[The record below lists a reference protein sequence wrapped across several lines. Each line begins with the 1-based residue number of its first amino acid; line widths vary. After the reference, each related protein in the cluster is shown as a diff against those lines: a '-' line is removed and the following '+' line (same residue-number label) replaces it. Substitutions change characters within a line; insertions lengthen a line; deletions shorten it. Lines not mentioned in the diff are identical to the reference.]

1 MPGICKTKEKYI
13 DDGFIFIERPD
24 GTVALFDDSNN
35 PVNDHETK
43 PCCELLGY
51 TFDIENQKCRW
62 VPNINSDE
70 LFKVVLNPD
79 GNSSTLFEVEENE
92 TCSLEVSFDYLFLFK
107 CDDLIT
113 AKAKAIGIQETT
125 TSGGVIISAISN
137 QLTFDNIEANI
148 STLTS
153 ERDFYQSL
161 VDAPIPPFVLECSDG
176 GASDP
181 SSFFGASSET
191 PWLLTPGV
199 VNYCL
204 TPEGVV
210 EWKSILDAKDL
221 TYYNIWYTSNG
232 TNITTYDCTDINN
245 LLTANETSTD
255 PLIEESCNYT
265 IFDKDIALTTK
276 QDNQVILDDI
286 IEKLEVEE
294 DKLETFKT
302 EMGLTSPDGDIV
314 TDTNCD
320 EYINILENFDTSFSV
335 EVLSPD
341 GTALNTVYEEELIN
355 IGSGNLYN
363 YIDSTSGKTGIL
375 ISGDTRLMPTVEETE
390 LFGLPD
396 DLCSQ
401 VRDTLVTDIFDEY
414 LVDNLF
420 PNTEVEKRNLYKKL
434 TGWYQSSWLQ
444 YKTVITDESVISLL
458 ENKEVN
464 ISVPINNTCVNFS
477 ILLDRIK
484 MNKICTKVDNVKRF
498 ISEPPKFELTKTP
511 DNQKSWA
518 ANTTRDYRYSNLK
531 YRGTEYNTN
540 HHKLVVNTKEVDLTL
555 SPSRAVEQDVW
566 CYVSDNN
573 CILEGCI
580 SSGETYSAFT
590 CPSGYALDID
600 GNSCTKLTTTGVTTS
615 AITHTVGAGVGLTK
629 SVHSLSRGTIFIED
643 ITDKTWPI
651 YWTGTTKDS
660 WVGPYYNVDY
670 LVDYSG
676 NYLNHTGFG
685 SNTFTDGSI
694 QYASP
699 NAFSGIK
706 SEYGKN
712 NSSIYGGKLNP
723 NILWGGTD
731 GSVSGTPY
739 VNISNTDN
747 AGRLLNASIWSTGLT
762 PTNEW
767 IGVSYCFELTETKVY
782 RLGFAGDDDVRIKV
796 NGNYIF
802 NSVITPSHDINIYKN
817 FSESYSRT
825 AQSYLVVGISL
836 PAGKNI
842 IEVEGYNTILGVSGF
857 VLEVYDATEA
867 ELKNMRYETE
877 LNSVRVFSTADR
889 IGQTFDLGEQSANSC
904 PTGYAYDNCN
914 PGSTS
919 CLLIERTFRK
929 AQQLDEYCPCPTYP
943 LIVKDYSGT
952 TTELPLTASTTT
964 LNCDDIITLVSN
976 YDTTT
981 TLKDVEVIKGGSAY
995 ALGTETTTTFNGFWI
1010 TEENDGTVGLYDVD
1024 YISGTSNNYEN
1035 VSSQITYGCCKAID
1049 DAFTAYTETFK
1060 QGVDTYPS
1068 ISWDNNKKKCVY
1080 RKCGDNGCIDLDDV
1094 LTTELSAID
1103 TVKEFASTLSSEL
1116 IDAKNRKTLNG
1127 YPTLRMLYDRY
1138 NTRSE
1143 EFCGNL
1149 SSKYDYFDM
1158 DKFGKTVGNYWIDLI
1173 EQVVPATTIWGS
1185 TYAYKNTVFDQQK
1198 FNYRHS
1204 NIYFGNPP
1212 IPETVITPAETF
1224 DSFDFVE
1231 IEYKWNKYVSSTD
1244 TSGAPIYANPDLDTR
1259 TIIRGSTDSD
1269 INDEFI
1275 GFNNPNTVPTL
1286 PLASVILDTASG
1298 GKVINVTKINSG
1310 ANYTSTPTVTIL
1322 DSGGAN
1328 YTSPPTV
1335 TITEGGVEELT
1346 ATATID
1352 SGEVNSIL
1360 ITTFGVGYTSAPTVT
1375 ITGGG
1380 GVLATATAT
1389 ISNIFNISLS
1399 TGGAGYTSIP
1409 TVTITGGGGS
1419 GALATALVNLATG
1432 KVSNVFI
1439 SDYGSGYSS
1448 APTATISGGGGSGA
1462 LAEVTI
1468 NISGFQV
1475 TNPGGGYSSAPTVT
1489 ISGGGVRKA
1498 TATATVSGGEV
1509 TGFVITDPGLGYTL
1523 IDSPPNVI
1531 INCVLATVSLT
1542 NPGAGY
1548 TSEPTVTITGGGGA
1562 GATATATI
1570 DVGTGQ
1576 VTGFVITGPGANY
1589 TSAPTVTISG
1599 GGGAGATATAT
1610 ITGGGGVGALAVLAI
1625 NAGTKEVSSITLPGG
1640 SGALATA
1647 TVNPSTEKVIDIT
1660 VTNSGAG
1667 YTFIPT
1673 VLITGGGGAGATASI
1688 NEYYDLGYEI
1698 QSITV
1703 NNPGH
1708 NISVPPT
1715 IKIAGSS
1722 GAGYTS
1728 IPTVTINGG
1737 GGAGATATATID
1749 VGTGEVTGFAITN
1762 SGSGYTSKP
1771 TVTISG
1777 GGAVLKTASATAT
1790 LNTNGE
1796 VASVTLKSGA
1806 GATATATISG
1816 GEITSIGVDTPG
1828 SGYPRFPSPKV
1839 IIPSNPYLEWGGDCT
1854 SCTSNS
1860 EHVLVDF
1867 KQLAADVTGTDIF
1880 KIELGAFWCSGYPAM
1895 IAAGVVPNLTINM
1908 KTYIDGTMA
1917 KGGPDN
1923 LSFVFTPTPGSG
1935 GGMVDNKSFDTQVHT
1950 TSGDIGGCS
1959 SPTHIPEL
1967 VLGYIEYNKT
1977 TKEAVLIDA
1986 SVSSDVTVI
1995 STTASL
2001 SPPTS
2006 PLLYAAS
2013 ASTVG
2018 VIIEELPKP
2027 ITTTE
2032 GIFTIPPSIV
2042 RTEGVWIK
2050 ETGSESIFLG
2060 EVTTIDK
2067 DGAIIPS

>member
-1 MPGICKTKEKYI
+1 MSGICKTKEKYI
-13 DDGFIFIERPD
+13 DEGFTFIENSD
-24 GTVALFDDSNN
+24 GTVSLFDQDLIS
-35 PVNDHETK
+35 VTSHQTK
-43 PCCELLGY
+43 SCCELLGFN
-51 TFDIENQKCRW
+51 FDIENQECMWGK
-62 VPNINSDE
+62 VGTSE
-70 LFKVVLNPD
+70 LFKVILNPE

-92 TCSLEVSFDYLFLFK
+92 TCSLEVSFDYLFLFN
-107 CDDLIT
+107 CNDLIL
-113 AKAKAIGIQETT
+113 AKASSNGVSATYTSPGDATITQAEIDTQVNIDNLETKV
-125 TSGGVIISAISN
+125 SI
-137 QLTFDNIEANI
+137 LTNNVG
-148 STLTS
+148 
-153 ERDFYQSL
+153 FYQSL

-176 GASDP
+176 GVSDP
-181 SSFFGASSET
+181 STFFGAT
-191 PWLLTPGV
+191 PTNPWILTPGV

-210 EWKSILDAKDL
+210 EWKSILDAKDP
-221 TYYNIWYTSNG
+221 TYYDIWYTSNG
-232 TNITTYDCTDINN
+232 KDITTYDCTDINN
-245 LLTANETSTD
+245 LLTANETSAA

-265 IFDKDIALTTK
+265 IFDKDIALTTR
-276 QDNQVILDDI
+276 QDNQDILTN
-286 IEKLEVEE
+286 LES
-294 DKLETFKT
+294 D
-302 EMGLTSPDGDIV
+302 LTNAKNEYATATAGSDAT
-314 TDTNCD
+314 TDSNCP
-320 EYINILENFDTSFSV
+320 EYINMLENFDTSFTV
-335 EVLSPD
+335 EVLSPG
-341 GTALNTVYEEELIN
+341 GTALTTVYEEGLIS

-375 ISGDTRLMPTVEETE
+375 ISGDTGLMPTLEETE
-390 LFGLPD
+390 LFDLSA

-401 VRDTLVTDIFDEY
+401 IRDTLVTDIFDQY
-414 LVDNLF
+414 LIDNPF
-420 PNTEVEKRNLYKKL
+420 PSTEEEKRKLFKKL

-444 YKTVITDESVISLL
+444 YKTVITDKSIISLL

-464 ISVPINNTCVNFS
+464 ISVSINNTCVNFS

-498 ISEPPKFELTKTP
+498 ISEPPKFELTRTP

-615 AITHTVGAGVGLTK
+615 ATTYTIGAGVGLTK
-629 SVHSLSRGTIFIED
+629 AVHSLSRGTIFIED

-964 LNCDDIITLVSN
+964 LNCNDIITLVSN

-1024 YISGTSNNYEN
+1024 YTAGATHSYEN
-1035 VSSQITYGCCKAID
+1035 VSSQITYECCKAID

-1212 IPETVITPAETF
+1212 IPEIVITPAETL

-1231 IEYKWNKYVSSTD
+1231 IEYKWEPWVSGTD
-1244 TSGAPIYANPDLDTR
+1244 VDGNPIYVNPDLDTR
-1259 TIIRGSTDSD
+1259 TIIRDSAD
-1269 INDEFI
+1269 SSINDIF
-1275 GFNNPNTVPTL
+1275 
-1286 PLASVILDTASG
+1286 
-1298 GKVINVTKINSG
+1298 
-1310 ANYTSTPTVTIL
+1310 
-1322 DSGGAN
+1322 
-1328 YTSPPTV
+1328 
-1335 TITEGGVEELT
+1335 
-1346 ATATID
+1346 
-1352 SGEVNSIL
+1352 
-1360 ITTFGVGYTSAPTVT
+1360 VGYDNAD
-1375 ITGGG
+1375 
-1380 GVLATATAT
+1380 
-1389 ISNIFNISLS
+1389 
-1399 TGGAGYTSIP
+1399 
-1409 TVTITGGGGS
+1409 
-1419 GALATALVNLATG
+1419 
-1432 KVSNVFI
+1432 KV
-1439 SDYGSGYSS
+1439 
-1448 APTATISGGGGSGA
+1448 P
-1462 LAEVTI
+1462 
-1468 NISGFQV
+1468 
-1475 TNPGGGYSSAPTVT
+1475 
-1489 ISGGGVRKA
+1489 
-1498 TATATVSGGEV
+1498 
-1509 TGFVITDPGLGYTL
+1509 
-1523 IDSPPNVI
+1523 
-1531 INCVLATVSLT
+1531 
-1542 NPGAGY
+1542 
-1548 TSEPTVTITGGGGA
+1548 
-1562 GATATATI
+1562 
-1570 DVGTGQ
+1570 
-1576 VTGFVITGPGANY
+1576 
-1589 TSAPTVTISG
+1589 
-1599 GGGAGATATAT
+1599 
-1610 ITGGGGVGALAVLAI
+1610 
-1625 NAGTKEVSSITLPGG
+1625 
-1640 SGALATA
+1640 
-1647 TVNPSTEKVIDIT
+1647 
-1660 VTNSGAG
+1660 
-1667 YTFIPT
+1667 
-1673 VLITGGGGAGATASI
+1673 
-1688 NEYYDLGYEI
+1688 
-1698 QSITV
+1698 
-1703 NNPGH
+1703 
-1708 NISVPPT
+1708 
-1715 IKIAGSS
+1715 
-1722 GAGYTS
+1722 
-1728 IPTVTINGG
+1728 
-1737 GGAGATATATID
+1737 
-1749 VGTGEVTGFAITN
+1749 
-1762 SGSGYTSKP
+1762 SGS
-1771 TVTISG
+1771 
-1777 GGAVLKTASATAT
+1777 A
-1790 LNTNGE
+1790 
-1796 VASVTLKSGA
+1796 
-1806 GATATATISG
+1806 
-1816 GEITSIGVDTPG
+1816 
-1828 SGYPRFPSPKV
+1828 
-1839 IIPSNPYLEWGGDCT
+1839 NPYLYFGGDCRST
-1854 SCTSNS
+1854 CTTNS

-1867 KQLAADVTGTDIF
+1867 KKLAADVTGTDIF
-1880 KIELGAFWCSGYPAM
+1880 KIELGAFWCGGYSDM

-1917 KGGPDN
+1917 KSG

-1935 GGMVDNKSFDTQVHT
+1935 GGMVDNKSFVTQVHT
-1950 TSGDIGGCS
+1950 SYLEIGGCS
-1959 SPTHIPEL
+1959 SSTHIPKL
-1967 VLGYIEYNKT
+1967 VLGYIEYDKT

-1986 SVSSDVTVI
+1986 SVPPDVTVI
-1995 STTASL
+1995 STTASS
-2001 SPPTS
+2001 SPPPS

-2027 ITTTE
+2027 IEPNPDGTVNLTT
-2032 GIFTIPPSIV
+2032 IQPPIT

-2050 ETGSESIFLG
+2050 ETGCGSDFLG
-2060 EVTTIDK
+2060 EIITIDK

>member
-1 MPGICKTKEKYI
+1 MPGICKTKQKYI

-24 GTVALFDDSNN
+24 GTVALFNDSNN

-125 TSGGVIISAISN
+125 TSGGVTISAIAN

-181 SSFFGASSET
+181 SSFFGASSAT

-204 TPEGVV
+204 TTEGLTQ
-210 EWKSILDAKDL
+210 WKSILDAKDL
-221 TYYNIWYTSNG
+221 TYYDIWYTSNG
-232 TNITTYDCTDINN
+232 TDTTTYDCTDINN

-276 QDNQVILDDI
+276 QNNQDILDDV
-286 IEKLEVEE
+286 IEKLEDEE

-302 EMGLTSPDGDIV
+302 EMGLISPTGDIV

-414 LVDNLF
+414 LVDNPF
-420 PNTEVEKRNLYKKL
+420 PSTEVEKRNLYKKL

-464 ISVPINNTCVNFS
+464 ISVSINNTCVNFS

-498 ISEPPKFELTKTP
+498 ISEPPKFELTRTP
-511 DNQKSWA
+511 DNQKSWL

-590 CPSGYALDID
+590 CPSGYTLDID

-615 AITHTVGAGVGLTK
+615 ATTYTIGAGVGLTK
-629 SVHSLSRGTIFIED
+629 AVHSLSRGTIFIED

-964 LNCDDIITLVSN
+964 LNCDEIITLVSN

-981 TLKDVEVIKGGSAY
+981 TLKDVDVIKGRSAY

-1010 TEENDGTVGLYDVD
+1010 TEENDGTIGLYDVNYSAGTNSCSCPAGYTPTTGNNGCQSITSSSATFNGSTGSAVSIGGTLD
-1024 YISGTSNNYEN
+1024 GYGQLGTSIYPDASTLPNLPLTRTATTSALEDQLGTIIEPTQTITSNTFWQGIDATTGRLNNVGVSASTTEYLGFSHCIDVPVAKTYYIGIGASRQFRITIDGQIIIDNDYNSTINFRQWQIISYYLTPGKHIIEMEGKTDFRNTFGAEIYNPTDLATLTGATNTTDAGVIFSTANKVGSTFDLGTTLGYSCPAGSALNTCNAGTPVCSVISSTGITCTAVPASSSYQN

-1212 IPETVITPAETF
+1212 IPETVIDAAATLDAF
-1224 DSFDFVE
+1224 DYLVL
-1231 IEYKWNKYVSSTD
+1231 EYIWEPFTD
-1244 TSGAPIYANPDLDTR
+1244 ISGNIRNPDLDIKTSIKGLTTPGIDKYVGYGGYSSLVPAKPR
-1259 TIIRGSTDSD
+1259 ASATI
-1269 INDEFI
+1269 
-1275 GFNNPNTVPTL
+1275 
-1286 PLASVILDTASG
+1286 SG
-1298 GKVINVTKINSG
+1298 GEVTGVVITDPSF
-1310 ANYTSTPTVTIL
+1310 NYSTPPTVTIINP
-1322 DSGGAN
+1322 SGTD

-1335 TITEGGVEELT
+1335 N
-1346 ATATID
+1346 
-1352 SGEVNSIL
+1352 VNDIN
-1360 ITTFGVGYTSAPTVT
+1360 FKE
-1375 ITGGG
+1375 
-1380 GVLATATAT
+1380 ATATAV
-1389 ISNIFNISLS
+1389 INI
-1399 TGGAGYTSIP
+1399 
-1409 TVTITGGGGS
+1409 
-1419 GALATALVNLATG
+1419 ATG
-1432 KVSNVFI
+1432 EVI
-1439 SDYGSGYSS
+1439 S
-1448 APTATISGGGGSGA
+1448 
-1462 LAEVTI
+1462 I
-1468 NISGFQV
+1468 NDTYNFG
-1475 TNPGGGYSSAPTVT
+1475 
-1489 ISGGGVRKA
+1489 
-1498 TATATVSGGEV
+1498 
-1509 TGFVITDPGLGYTL
+1509 
-1523 IDSPPNVI
+1523 
-1531 INCVLATVSLT
+1531 
-1542 NPGAGY
+1542 
-1548 TSEPTVTITGGGGA
+1548 
-1562 GATATATI
+1562 
-1570 DVGTGQ
+1570 
-1576 VTGFVITGPGANY
+1576 Y

-1610 ITGGGGVGALAVLAI
+1610 INTFGTITGYVI
-1625 NAGTKEVSSITLPGG
+1625 S
-1640 SGALATA
+1640 
-1647 TVNPSTEKVIDIT
+1647 NP
-1660 VTNSGAG
+1660 GAG
-1667 YTFIPT
+1667 Y
-1673 VLITGGGGAGATASI
+1673 
-1688 NEYYDLGYEI
+1688 
-1698 QSITV
+1698 
-1703 NNPGH
+1703 
-1708 NISVPPT
+1708 
-1715 IKIAGSS
+1715 SS
-1722 GAGYTS
+1722 A
-1728 IPTVTINGG
+1728 
-1737 GGAGATATATID
+1737 
-1749 VGTGEVTGFAITN
+1749 
-1762 SGSGYTSKP
+1762 P

-1777 GGAVLKTASATAT
+1777 GGVRKATATSTVSGGEVTGFVITDPGIGYTSAPFVYLSGGGCGYGASATAAINGSGELSSITLNSGSGASATAT
-1790 LNTNGE
+1790 ING
-1796 VASVTLKSGA
+1796 SGQ
-1806 GATATATISG
+1806 
-1816 GEITSIGVDTPG
+1816 ITSIGVDTPG
-1828 SGYPRFPSPKV
+1828 SGYVANPIVKISTD
-1839 IIPSNPYLEWGGDCT
+1839 PYLEWGGDCL
-1854 SCTSNS
+1854 SCPNNS
-1860 EHVLVDF
+1860 EHVLINF
-1867 KQLAADVTGTDIF
+1867 KKLADDVPGTDLF
-1880 KIELGAFWCSGYPAM
+1880 KIELNAHWNSGLSPM
-1895 IAAGVVPNLTINM
+1895 IAAGVVPNVTINM
-1908 KTYIDGTMA
+1908 TTYE
-1917 KGGPDN
+1917 GGIMTRFCNGYTVNFPNVGGAMKDN
-1923 LSFVFTPTPGSG
+1923 ENFITPVYSDVYAYQT
-1935 GGMVDNKSFDTQVHT
+1935 
-1950 TSGDIGGCS
+1950 
-1959 SPTHIPEL
+1959 
-1967 VLGYIEYNKT
+1967 LGHIEYNKT

-1986 SVSSDVTVI
+1986 SVPPDVTVI

-2001 SPPTS
+2001 SPPTP

-2027 ITTTE
+2027 ITTTD
-2032 GIFTIPPSIV
+2032 GIFTTPPSIV

-2050 ETGSESIFLG
+2050 ETGCGSDFLG

-2067 DGAIIPS
+2067 YGAIIPS